1 MKQNNNKFFIVI
13 GVTIVTIS
21 IIITTSS
28 VFAAT
33 TSGDFSKMN
42 YKHNNIT
49 KKGAKKILGTVS
61 AINGNILILDS
72 KTINGD
78 SVTETAQYTVDTSN
92 SKIKKIITST
102 NASSNNVTEV
112 SVSDI
117 KIGDTLMIQ
126 GVVNG
131 TSIKATNITDGIN
144 NTTHNNRKTIGTVS
158 TINGTTITITKEN
171 GFGKTKTADVITYT
185 IDASKAIF
193 NKYTPAEVGSKP
205 TPVLI
210 SISDIKIG
218 DTLVVEGTKNE
229 TNIVATTITDGS
241 LCEGRLSHKNK

>member
-28 VFAAT
+28 VFATT

-61 AINGNILILDS
+61 AINGSILILDS
-72 KTINGD
+72 KTINGN
-78 SVTETAQYTVDTSN
+78 SVIETAQYTVDTSN
-92 SKIKKIITST
+92 SKIKKITTST
-102 NASSNNVTEV
+102 NASNNNVTEV
-112 SVSDI
+112 SISDI
-117 KIGDTLMIQ
+117 KIGDTLIIQ
-126 GVVNG
+126 GVVDG
-131 TSIKATNITDGIN
+131 KSIKATNITDGIN
-144 NTTHNNRKTIGTVS
+144 AIHNNRKIIGTAS
-158 TINGTTITITKEN
+158 SINGTTITITKSN
-171 GFGKTKTADVITYT
+171 GFKKTKVADVVTYT
-185 IDASKAIF
+185 VDASKAIF

-210 SISDIKIG
+210 SMSDIKIG
-218 DTLVVEGTKNE
+218 DTLVVDGIKNE

-241 LCEGRLSHKNK
+241 LCKGRLSHEIK